1 MRALMLLILFTLIYT
16 PVFAGEISAD
26 HLLDR
31 LQQRFADPRHPQA
44 IHDFSAEFY
53 QKAYIASLGRTRTGR
68 GTISM
73 RFDNQDQEGSKT
85 LLRWIYQVPSNQQI
99 YSNGTTLWVYL
110 PENNQVMIS
119 QLDDSLDQSND
130 PMLFLRNLGR
140 LEQFFSAELIDSPD
154 DGADNYR
161 LELTP
166 KKPSAYI
173 KTLILTLPEWIAAA
187 QPPVALPL
195 RRAAIIDQTGNQ
207 TEIEFRQVVLN
218 QSPKTEQFIFKL
230 PEKVEIIKASDLKL
244 NLK

>member
-1 MRALMLLILFTLIYT
+1 MRHLLLFIALTLIAAPT
-16 PVFAGEISAD
+16 FAAD
-26 HLLDR
+26 LTADQLLDR
-31 LQQRFADPRHPQA
+31 VQQRFSDPHHAQA
-44 IHDFSAEFY
+44 IHDFSAQFY

-73 RFDNQDQEGSKT
+73 RFDNQDPANSKT
-85 LLRWIYQVPSNQQI
+85 LLRWIYEVPSNQQI

-140 LEQFFSAELIDSPD
+140 LEQFFSAEVIGSPD
-154 DGADNYR
+154 DQSNTYR

-173 KTLILTLPEWIAAA
+173 QTLILSLPKWITEA
-187 QPPVALPL
+187 QLPQALPL
-195 RRAAIIDQTGNQ
+195 QRAAIVDQTGNQ
-207 TEIEFRQVVLN
+207 TEIEFRHVTLN
-218 QSPKTEQFIFKL
+218 QAPKTEQFVFKL

>member
-1 MRALMLLILFTLIYT
+1 MRSFLLFIMLTLLCT
-16 PVFAGEISAD
+16 PAFGGELSAD
-26 HLLDR
+26 QLLHR
-31 LQQRFADPRHPQA
+31 LQQRFADPHHPQA
-44 IHDFSAEFY
+44 IHDFSADFY

-68 GTISM
+68 GTITM
-73 RFDNQDQEGSKT
+73 RFDNQDQATAKT
-85 LLRWIYQVPSNQQI
+85 LLRWIYEVPSNQQI

-140 LEQFFSAELIDSPD
+140 LEQFFSAELIGSPD
-154 DGADNYR
+154 EQSATYR

-173 KTLILTLPEWIAAA
+173 QTLILTLPSWIADAE
-187 QPPVALPL
+187 PPQALPL
-195 RRAAIIDQTGNQ
+195 QRAAIVDQTGNQ
-207 TEIEFRQVVLN
+207 TEIEFRHVALN
-218 QSPKTEQFIFKL
+218 QAPETEQFVFEL